1 METFSIYS
9 RVLNLKKDAIA
20 SPTYFPWK
28 FDCSYASSLKMQ
40 TKQVFFPDKILKAIE
55 GLENRRE
62 KKLIYLLAVL
72 AKLNY
77 HCSILGS

>member
-40 TKQVFFPDKILKAIE
+40 TKQVFFPDKNKFLKAIE
-55 GLENRRE
+55 GLDRST
-62 KKLIYLLAVL
+62 KK
-72 AKLNY
+72 N
-77 HCSILGS
+77 

>member
-9 RVLNLKKDAIA
+9 RVLNLKKDA

-55 GLENRRE
+55 GLDRRE
-62 KKLIYLLAVL
+62 KKELIYLLAVL
-72 AKLNY
+72 AKFKY
-77 HCSILGS
+77 HFSILSS